1 MIVIQDVQDEWAF
14 TFLRRPGILYLSP
27 FDWRHN
33 ENRFSLDSLHELLH
47 FFRLL
52 RVLRDSA
59 CSGSFATTF
68 VGNAALTASQRQN
81 REPFPLTLSTRLY
94 WSQVLFF
101 KSSVWP
107 GRNRTHPILALVS
120 GTQPTAPVRWWVEQM
135 NEEVK
140 ALRVF

>member
-1 MIVIQDVQDEWAF
+1 MIAIQDVQDEWPF
-14 TFLRRPGILYLSP
+14 TFLRRPGILYSSP

-33 ENRFSLDSLHELLH
+33 ENRFSLDSLHELLYLSH
-47 FFRLL
+47 EWSAAPI
-52 RVLRDSA
+52 SA

-81 REPFPLTLSTRLY
+81 REHFPLTPSTRLDR
-94 WSQVLFF
+94 SQVPFF